1 MIGRKKNNRI
11 SIALV
16 SVSIILAFLFTG
28 FGYPGF
34 MISVIRKEQPEP
46 IVHTADQ
53 LLNGIPDIE
62 PEETANVLPAGNS
75 KAFSI
80 EPQPGIVISAE
91 ENALDHD
98 REFTMTP
105 CTEDEFAEFDE
116 AIQEVDP
123 DEKLLYAWDLDAGLA
138 EDEIL
143 PGTFHV
149 DLDLEELGILEENY
163 PYLSVYH

>member
-1 MIGRKKNNRI
+1 
-11 SIALV
+11 
-16 SVSIILAFLFTG
+16 
-28 FGYPGF
+28 
-34 MISVIRKEQPEP
+34 
-46 IVHTADQ
+46 
-53 LLNGIPDIE
+53 
-62 PEETANVLPAGNS
+62 
-75 KAFSI
+75 
-80 EPQPGIVISAE
+80 
-91 ENALDHD
+91 
-98 REFTMTP
+98 MTP